1 MTSDYRYDERRFVMD
16 QNHQLEEL
24 LETQQAVL
32 EKLTS
37 IHKWVVFFGIVA
49 IASLVLAFLGS
60 LT

>member
-16 QNHQLEEL
+16 QNHQLEKL

-37 IHKWVVFFGIVA
+37 IHRWVVFFGILT
-49 IASLVLAFLGS
+49 IASLILAVLS
-60 LT
+60 LFP

>member
-1 MTSDYRYDERRFVMD
+1 MDCHHNERIFVMD

-37 IHKWVVFFGIVA
+37 IHKWVVFFGLVA
-49 IASLVLAFLGS
+49 IASLILAVLS
-60 LT
+60 LFP

>member
-1 MTSDYRYDERRFVMD
+1 MD

-37 IHKWVVFFGIVA
+37 IHRWVVFFGI
-49 IASLVLAFLGS
+49 IALVSLVLSFLGS

>member
-1 MTSDYRYDERRFVMD
+1 MDYHHDERRFVMD

-37 IHKWVVFFGIVA
+37 IHRWVVFFGIVA
-49 IASLVLAFLGS
+49 IASLILAVLS
-60 LT
+60 LFP

>member
-24 LETQQAVL
+24 LETQQAAL

-37 IHKWVVFFGIVA
+37 IHRWVVFFGILA
-49 IASLVLAFLGS
+49 IASLILAVLS
-60 LT
+60 LFP

>member
-1 MTSDYRYDERRFVMD
+1 MD

-37 IHKWVVFFGIVA
+37 IHKWVVLFGILA

>member
-1 MTSDYRYDERRFVMD
+1 MD

-37 IHKWVVFFGIVA
+37 IHKWVVFFGILA
-49 IASLVLAFLGS
+49 IANLVLAFLGS

>member
-32 EKLTS
+32 KKLTS
-37 IHKWVVFFGIVA
+37 IHRWVVFFGIVA
-49 IASLVLAFLGS
+49 IVSLIQAVLS
-60 LT
+60 